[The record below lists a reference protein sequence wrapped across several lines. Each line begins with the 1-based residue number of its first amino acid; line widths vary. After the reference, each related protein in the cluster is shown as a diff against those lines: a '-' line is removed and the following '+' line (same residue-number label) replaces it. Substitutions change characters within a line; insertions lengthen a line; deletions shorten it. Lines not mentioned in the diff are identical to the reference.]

1 NGGRNAGG
9 FSARRDWR
17 AATPRH
23 ISARPVQ
30 AGHQT
35 ELDWVYPD
43 KENNG
48 DRCGGRLGRKG
59 RRGAANRGDH
69 RHLTAHK
76 VSRQRRQLIVL
87 PQREAVLERDVFS
100 LDKARLL
107 QALAARG
114 QGDSVGRRF
123 DREIAANRDRALLL
137 TARCERPRCHRAAE
151 QRDELAAGAHSITSS
166 AIASSVG
173 GTSRP
178 SALAVLRL
186 MASSKL
192 VGCNTGNSA
201 GLVPRRIRPV

>member
-1 NGGRNAGG
+1 GRNAGG
-9 FSARRDWR
+9 NWGGCAGRKDGRG
-17 AATPRH
+17 ATRRH

-87 PQREAVLERDVFS
+87 PQREAVFERDVFS
-100 LDKARLL
+100 LDQARLL
-107 QALAARG
+107 QALAGRG
-114 QGDSVGRRF
+114 QGNSVGRRF
-123 DREIAANRDRALLL
+123 DGEIADNRDRTLLL
-137 TARCERPRCHRAAE
+137 RTRHERPRCSRTAE
-151 QRDELAAGAHSITSS
+151 QRDERAPPHSITSS
-166 AIASSVG
+166 
-173 GTSRP
+173 TRP
-178 SALAVLRL
+178 ISGIGMLRASALAVFML
-186 MASSKL
+186 MTSSTL
-192 VGCNTGNSA
+192 VACWTGRSA
-201 GLVPRRIRPV
+201 

>member
-107 QALAARG
+107 QALAERG
-114 QGDSVGRRF
+114 QGNSVGRRF
-123 DREIAANRDRALLL
+123 DGEIADNRDRTLLL
-137 TARCERPRCHRAAE
+137 RARRQRPRRCRGAE
-151 QRDELAAGAHSITSS
+151 QRDELAPSHSIPS
-166 AIASSVG
+166 AASASSLSG
-173 GTSRP
+173 IWRP
-178 SALAVLRL
+178 SAFAVFRL
-186 MASSKL
+186 ITNSNL
-192 VGCNTGNSA
+192 VGCWTGSSP
-201 GLVPRRIRPV
+201 G

>member
-87 PQREAVLERDVFS
+87 PQREAGFERDGFS
-100 LDKARLL
+100 LDKTRLL
-107 QALAARG
+107 QALAGRG
-114 QGDSVGRRF
+114 QGNSVGRRF
-123 DREIAANRDRALLL
+123 DGEIADNRDRTLLL
-137 TARCERPRCHRAAE
+137 RARCERPCRCRRATDE
-151 QRDELAAGAHSITSS
+151 RDEIAASHSITSS
-166 AIASSVG
+166 ARASSVG
-173 GTSRP
+173 GTVRSRV
-178 SALAVLRL
+178 LAVLRL
-186 MASSKL
+186 MLSANL
-192 VGCNTGNSA
+192 VGC
-201 GLVPRRIRPV
+201 